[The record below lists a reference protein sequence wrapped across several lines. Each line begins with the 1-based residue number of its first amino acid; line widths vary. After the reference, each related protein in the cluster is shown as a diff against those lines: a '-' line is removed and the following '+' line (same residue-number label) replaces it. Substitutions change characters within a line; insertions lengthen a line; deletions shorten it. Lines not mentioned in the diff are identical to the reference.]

1 MEASQVSSERRQLIH
16 TLKLVLSKILASC
29 EKLHLH
35 DHWPKTK
42 GTDLDWLQMFVCRWI
57 YSTNDANEY
66 TWLMFVCGF
75 IFYLPNKIQLYNNC
89 ISMLGPGLLTNLG
102 LHDVKDEVE
111 GPVNHQFR
119 PMNCFHI
126 VHGSLNCTIF
136 WGDQSMQ
143 TYGNF
148 EGFHLYWHIVWVG
161 EIMTCVVP
169 HSICMSTVPWSPW
182 STDTRS
188 FFPHDTSQLQVAW
201 TTGRLL
207 A

>member
-1 MEASQVSSERRQLIH
+1 
-16 TLKLVLSKILASC
+16 
-29 EKLHLH
+29 
-35 DHWPKTK
+35 
-42 GTDLDWLQMFVCRWI
+42 MFVCRWI

-75 IFYLPNKIQLYNNC
+75 IFYLPNKIQLCNNC

-136 WGDQSMQ
+136 WGINQCKRMVILKD
-143 TYGNF
+143 F
-148 EGFHLYWHIVWVG
+148 
-161 EIMTCVVP
+161 TC
-169 HSICMSTVPWSPW
+169 
-182 STDTRS
+182 
-188 FFPHDTSQLQVAW
+188 
-201 TTGRLL
+201 TGTLFGL
-207 A
+207 VK